1 MEGMKYR
8 EYEIVM
14 EPGSR
19 LFVYTDGVPEA
30 TAADLELFGT
40 GRMIG
45 ALNKVKESSPQEIL
59 KGVRKAVDDFVK
71 DAEQFDDLT
80 MLCLEKR

>member
-1 MEGMKYR
+1 
-8 EYEIVM
+8 
-14 EPGSR
+14 
-19 LFVYTDGVPEA
+19 
-30 TAADLELFGT
+30 
-40 GRMIG
+40 MIG

-80 MLCLEKR
+80 MLCLEIR